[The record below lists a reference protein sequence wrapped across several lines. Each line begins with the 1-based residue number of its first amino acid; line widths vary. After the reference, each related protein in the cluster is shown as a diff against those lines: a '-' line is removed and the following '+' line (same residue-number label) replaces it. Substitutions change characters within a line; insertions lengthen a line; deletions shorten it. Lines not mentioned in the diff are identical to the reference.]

1 MTPALSFPPSTA
13 ARPAGALQPHHT
25 AVSPASIRP
34 TTALPAAAD
43 PADLLGSR
51 LGVLLAQG
59 CTSLPDGVDERLRV
73 ARERALLHARQAHPA
88 VAGPPAQADSPRLAP
103 SRGAGGWFGGWSLWP
118 TLPAWGQRALAV
130 LPLAVLLGGLLLVQQ
145 ANERERIIAM
155 AEFDAELLT
164 GELHPVAYSDAGFAE
179 FLRRQTPSP

>member
-1 MTPALSFPPSTA
+1 L
-13 ARPAGALQPHHT
+13 
-25 AVSPASIRP
+25 SPASTSP
-34 TTALPAAAD
+34 TAALPAAAD

-51 LGVLLAQG
+51 LGALLSQG
-59 CTSLPDGVDERLRV
+59 CTPLPDGVDERLRV
-73 ARERALLHARQAHPA
+73 AREQALLRARQARRAAAGTPARA
-88 VAGPPAQADSPRLAP
+88 VAPRAAP
-103 SRGAGGWFGGWSLWP
+103 SRGAVTGGGLGGWSLWP

-164 GELHPVAYSDAGFAE
+164 GELHPVAYSDPGFAE